1 MRMKEKNDY
10 ELMQL
15 VQRNYRPALE
25 ELYERY
31 IKLIY
36 SFTFKFFQGNED
48 KTKEVVQLIFLKL
61 WTTKSMYNP
70 SKGDFV
76 NWILTITRN
85 ICIDYV
91 RKENKELMY
100 RNFNNLY
107 DSEKHMHIADSENQI
122 EKRMHSVEIQKAKQN
137 LSTSQKRLIDL
148 LYWKGYSLSEIAK
161 MEDEPLGT
169 TKSRLHQ
176 SLKQLKKYLE

>member
-15 VQRNYRPALE
+15 VKGNYRPALE
-25 ELYERY
+25 EIYERY

-85 ICIDYV
+85 ICIDYA

-100 RNFNNLY
+100 RNFHNIY

-137 LSTSQKRLIDL
+137 LSISQKRLIDL

-161 MEDEPLGT
+161 MEGEPVGT

-176 SLKQLKKYLE
+176 SLKRLKRYLE

>member
-1 MRMKEKNDY
+1 MKEKNDY

-25 ELYERY
+25 EIYERY
-31 IKLIY
+31 VKLIY
-36 SFTFKFFQGNED
+36 SFTFKFFKGNED

-85 ICIDYV
+85 VCVDYV

-100 RNFNNLY
+100 KNFQNIY

-122 EKRMHSVEIQKAKQN
+122 EQRMHSVEIQKAKQN
-137 LSTSQKRLIDL
+137 LSISQNRLIDL

-161 MEDEPLGT
+161 MEGEPVGT

-176 SLKQLKKYLE
+176 SLKRLKRYLE

>member
-1 MRMKEKNDY
+1 MKEKNDY

-15 VQRNYRPALE
+15 VKGNYRPALE
-25 ELYERY
+25 EIYERY

-36 SFTFKFFQGNED
+36 SFTFKFFQGDED
-48 KTKEVVQLIFLKL
+48 KTKEVVQLVFLKI

-100 RNFNNLY
+100 RNFHNIY

-137 LSTSQKRLIDL
+137 LSISQKRLIDL

-161 MEDEPLGT
+161 MEGEPLGT

-176 SLKQLKKYLE
+176 SLKRLKRYLE

>member
-1 MRMKEKNDY
+1 MKEKNDY

-15 VQRNYRPALE
+15 VKGNDRPALE

-100 RNFNNLY
+100 RNFHNIY
-107 DSEKHMHIADSENQI
+107 DSEKDMHIADSENQI
-122 EKRMHSVEIQKAKQN
+122 EKRLHSVEIQKAKQN
-137 LSTSQKRLIDL
+137 LSTPQKRLIDL

>member
-1 MRMKEKNDY
+1 MKEKNDY

-15 VQRNYRPALE
+15 VKENYRPALE
-25 ELYERY
+25 EIYERY

-36 SFTFKFFQGNED
+36 SFTFKFFQGDED

-100 RNFNNLY
+100 RNFHNIY
-107 DSEKHMHIADSENQI
+107 DSEKHMHITDSENQI
-122 EKRMHSVEIQKAKQN
+122 EKRLHSVEIQKAKQN
-137 LSTSQKRLIDL
+137 LSIPQKRLIDL

-161 MEDEPLGT
+161 MEGEPLGT

-176 SLKQLKKYLE
+176 SLKRLKRYLE

>member
-15 VQRNYRPALE
+15 VKGNYRPALE
-25 ELYERY
+25 EIYERY

-36 SFTFKFFQGNED
+36 SFTFKFFQGDED
-48 KTKEVVQLIFLKL
+48 KTKEVVQLVFLKI

-100 RNFNNLY
+100 RNFHNIY

-137 LSTSQKRLIDL
+137 LSISQKRLIDL

-161 MEDEPLGT
+161 MEGEPLGT

-176 SLKQLKKYLE
+176 SLKRLKRYLE

>member
-1 MRMKEKNDY
+1 MKEKNDY

-15 VQRNYRPALE
+15 VKGNYRPALE
-25 ELYERY
+25 EIYERY

-100 RNFNNLY
+100 RNFHNIY

-137 LSTSQKRLIDL
+137 LSMSQKRLIDL

-161 MEDEPLGT
+161 MEGEPLGT

-176 SLKQLKKYLE
+176 SLKRLKRYLE

>member
-15 VQRNYRPALE
+15 VKGNYRPALE
-25 ELYERY
+25 EIYERY

-36 SFTFKFFQGNED
+36 SFTFKFFQGDED
-48 KTKEVVQLIFLKL
+48 KTKEVVQLIFLKI

-100 RNFNNLY
+100 RNFHNIY

-137 LSTSQKRLIDL
+137 LSVSQKRLIDL

-161 MEDEPLGT
+161 MEGEPLGT

-176 SLKQLKKYLE
+176 SLKRLKRYLE

>member
-1 MRMKEKNDY
+1 MKEKNDY

-15 VQRNYRPALE
+15 VKRNYRPALE

-48 KTKEVVQLIFLKL
+48 KTKEVVQLIFLKI

-70 SKGDFV
+70 SKGNFV

-91 RKENKELMY
+91 RKENKELLY
-100 RNFNNLY
+100 RNFNNVY

-122 EKRMHSVEIQKAKQN
+122 EKRLHSIEIKKAKQN

>member
-1 MRMKEKNDY
+1 MKEKNDY

-15 VQRNYRPALE
+15 VKRNYRPALE

-100 RNFNNLY
+100 RNFNNVY
-107 DSEKHMHIADSENQI
+107 DSEKHMHITDSENQI
-122 EKRMHSVEIQKAKQN
+122 EKRLHRVEIQKAKQN
-137 LSTSQKRLIDL
+137 LTTSQKRLIDL

>member
-1 MRMKEKNDY
+1 MKEKNDY

-15 VQRNYRPALE
+15 VKGNYRPALE

-100 RNFNNLY
+100 RNFNNVY

-122 EKRMHSVEIQKAKQN
+122 EKKLHSVEIQKAKQN

-161 MEDEPLGT
+161 LEDEPLGT

>member
-1 MRMKEKNDY
+1 MKEKNDY

-15 VQRNYRPALE
+15 VKGNYRPALE
-25 ELYERY
+25 EIYERY

-36 SFTFKFFQGNED
+36 SFTFKFFQGDED
-48 KTKEVVQLIFLKL
+48 KTKEVVQLIFLKI

-100 RNFNNLY
+100 RNFHNIY

-137 LSTSQKRLIDL
+137 LSVSQKRLIDL

-161 MEDEPLGT
+161 MEGEPLGT

-176 SLKQLKKYLE
+176 SLKRLKRYLE